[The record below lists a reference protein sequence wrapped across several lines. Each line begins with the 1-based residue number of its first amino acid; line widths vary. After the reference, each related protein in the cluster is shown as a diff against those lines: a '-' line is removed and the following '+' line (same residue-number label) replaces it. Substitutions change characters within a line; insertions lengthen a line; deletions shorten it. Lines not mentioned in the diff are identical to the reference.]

1 MDKHNYTAK
10 ERDLI
15 GILALI
21 ACISGAATIASM
33 LALFSDK
40 GSTQI
45 QLIVFLISLTL
56 CIVTIVGTT
65 KIGKAAKARN
75 SGAQLDSITSI
86 HHNLYCDNCGTQLK
100 SGVKFCSTCGQ
111 KVANA
116 SAPASTINTS
126 ISSRKCPRCSSH
138 NITYQ
143 TVTEARKSGCGT
155 ILLYLILALTVF
167 GLLIVIPLMLR
178 KKTDTITYAVCQNC
192 GNRWS
197 IN

>member
-45 QLIVFLISLTL
+45 QLIVFLISLSL
-56 CIVTIVGTT
+56 CIGTIVGAI
-65 KIGKAAKARN
+65 KIGKAARSRN
-75 SGAQLDSITSI
+75 SGAQLNLTTSI
-86 HHNLYCDNCGTQLK
+86 HPKLYCDNCGTKLE

-111 KVANA
+111 KVGNV
-116 SAPASTINTS
+116 SAPAVASYVNS
-126 ISSRKCPRCSSH
+126 GRKCPRCSSP

-143 TVTEARKSGCGT
+143 TITEARKTGCGT
-155 ILLYLILALTVF
+155 ILLYMFMTFTVF

-178 KKTDTITYAVCQNC
+178 KKTDTVTYAVCQNC
-192 GNRWS
+192 GSRWP
-197 IN
+197 IK